1 MSEGRLTFKLGDNE
15 QMKKL
20 RDYLGGEYVRRE
32 GKRVAK
38 DEEHSP
44 GDRDMRAV
52 SEGV

>member
-38 DEEHSP
+38 DEEHSSS
-44 GDRDMRAV
+44 DRDMRDTSEAV
-52 SEGV
+52 